1 MSSILDYHLDRDSV
15 PDPQVLPAGEYEV
28 KITSAKPK
36 TSQAG
41 KPMVEVAIGFPNE
54 LQAKTCFHYVTLP
67 ADSDEADTVQSK
79 LRNLRNFYEAFGV
92 DYSGPVDL
100 DLMIGETCF
109 AIITEEEATDEYEAS
124 NRVKRF
130 MASK

>member
-1 MSSILDYHLDRDSV
+1 MSILEYNLDKDSV

-28 KITSAKPK
+28 KITSAKAK

-41 KPMVEVAIGFPNE
+41 KPMVEVALGFPTE
-54 LQAKTCFHYVTLP
+54 LQAKTCFHYISLP
-67 ADSDEADTVQSK
+67 ADGDEDNTVQNK
-79 LRNLRNFYEAFGV
+79 LRSLRSFYEAFGV

-100 DLMIGETCF
+100 DMMIGETCF
-109 AIITEEEATDEYEAS
+109 AIITEEEATDEYDAS